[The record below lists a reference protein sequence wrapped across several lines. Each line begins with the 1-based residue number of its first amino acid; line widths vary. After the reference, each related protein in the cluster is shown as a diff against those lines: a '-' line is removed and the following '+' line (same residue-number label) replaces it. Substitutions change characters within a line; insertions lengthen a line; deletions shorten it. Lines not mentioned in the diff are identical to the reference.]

1 MCAVMVGR
9 YKVIFMSSIYLPLPI
24 FSFSCSMLTKMRMLK
39 GVLLLFLIVVP
50 ITQPIV
56 VQDFKFSLFPRIKIS
71 TESASPKLAKL
82 KKMEVASID
91 SNLKIDMNLIQFLFQ
106 KMDFNYLHT
115 VPKSEKLTFKM
126 PDI

>member
-1 MCAVMVGR
+1 MVGR
-9 YKVIFMSSIYLPLPI
+9 YKEICMSSIYLPLAI
-24 FSFSCSMLTKMRMLK
+24 FSFSCSMLTKMRMLE
-39 GVLLLFLIVVP
+39 GVLLLFLVAVP

-56 VQDFKFSLFPRIKIS
+56 VQDFNFSLFPRIKIS

-82 KKMEVASID
+82 QKMEVASID
-91 SNLKIDMNLIQFLFQ
+91 SNFKIDMNLIQFLFQ